1 MSQLFENDEVGEI
14 ARIIASKIPCQMCRA
29 RGGEH
34 VVAGWGC
41 RHREDLTGGEVV
53 DRLNYAWL
61 MQDAARNLLFNIE
74 KNIVEHWEDVEFG
87 LPHLL
92 PQATHSSGK

>member
-1 MSQLFENDEVGEI
+1 MSQLSENDELGKI

-29 RGGEH
+29 KGGEH

-41 RHREDLTGGEVV
+41 CHQEGLTSGEVV
-53 DRLNYAWL
+53 ERLNYAWL
-61 MQDAARNLLFNIE
+61 MQDAARNLLSNIE
-74 KNIVEHWEDVEFG
+74 KNIVEHWEKVEFG

-92 PQATHSSGK
+92 PRTIHPFGK